1 MEGSGLSCFFPQQL
15 IFGSTRIKWFGNM
28 LHAVDDSDDDA
39 DDDHKYFKCHVNI
52 KMSKRK

>member
-1 MEGSGLSCFFPQQL
+1 MEGSGLSCFLPQHL
-15 IFGSTRIKWFGNM
+15 RFGSTRIKWFGNM
-28 LHAVDDSDDDA
+28 LDDVDDSD